1 MQENQHQNFAH
12 QGKHREGYLETPV
25 HSGFLGGQNWLGFRS
40 SYVPLRVRKF
50 HDHDID
56 DFAETA
62 EMLFEPIL
70 CGIVVQ
76 AAYEDLSRL
85 AASSWLGLDIRHKN
99 RLARWKHWS

>member
-1 MQENQHQNFAH
+1 MQENQHQHFAH
-12 QGKHREGYLETPV
+12 HGKLKRRLYLETPV
-25 HSGFLGGQNWLGFRS
+25 YSGLLGGQNWLGFSSRS

-85 AASSWLGLDIRHKN
+85 AASSWLGLD
-99 RLARWKHWS
+99 